1 MEPGPSIVLFWTL
14 NIIVVLHAHYQLM
27 AGSPGAGLKQTYLNI
42 TWMKAFRSAKFFE
55 LSSGV
60 AKFNSTLKFFKS
72 IVHPIFEGIIAIDL
86 PFPDDIR

>member
-1 MEPGPSIVLFWTL
+1 
-14 NIIVVLHAHYQLM
+14 
-27 AGSPGAGLKQTYLNI
+27 
-42 TWMKAFRSAKFFE
+42 MKAFRSAKFFE